1 MAERAERDPRD
12 DDQKGMAAMTFY
24 KFAVGVVLALA
35 MIAVLGLSALVFSSR
50 DFQFG
55 VAQIAP
61 TTNGLVDINHL
72 VEVDAQIQQLEAE
85 SSAPRGEL
93 IEIEQGIAAID
104 NAVTSAEAEAN
115 QARSEIVGQIAEI
128 ETRANVN
135 APSAAADLN
144 TGALNTRIQSL
155 AGRPGLSAADQ
166 QAVASLN
173 TQVRQLATTEEGL
186 DSQSAD
192 RSALVAR
199 QRLIGGQVAESNR
212 RIFALQQSVVPEY
225 EHYGRIRGEAFALR
239 TLSPL
244 GVSAFFAQ
252 GHPALLSTM
261 LVLLMGALGAL
272 LYLFPAYLNRA
283 VPVTMAEIVVRLIFG
298 MCAALA
304 FYVLANATI
313 AGFSIASSVQQA
325 GTSGTLNPF
334 TVSLIGIVAGVL
346 AEDIAKWIQDRG
358 RGIFQ
363 QGGAAASPVAA
374 PPPTSEDVGFSGVNP
389 HGGPNA
395 P

>member
-1 MAERAERDPRD
+1 
-12 DDQKGMAAMTFY
+12 
-24 KFAVGVVLALA
+24 
-35 MIAVLGLSALVFSSR
+35 MIAVLGLSALVFSAR

-61 TTNGLVDINHL
+61 TTNGLVDFDRL
-72 VEVDAQIQQLEAE
+72 AEVDAQVRQLEAE
-85 SSAPRGEL
+85 SAGPRGEL
-93 IEIEQGIAAID
+93 LEVDSQIAAID
-104 NAVTSAEAEAN
+104 NAVASAEAQAN
-115 QARSEIVGQIAEI
+115 ETRTAIVGQIADI
-128 ETRANVN
+128 EQRANVN
-135 APSAAADLN
+135 AAQSVAAN
-144 TGALNTRIQSL
+144 TETTALNTRIMGL
-155 AGRPGLSAADQ
+155 ASRPGLAPSDQ
-166 QAVASLN
+166 QAVASLR
-173 TQVRQLATTEEGL
+173 TQVQQLAESETSVDT
-186 DSQSAD
+186 
-192 RSALVAR
+192 RSAERAELASR

-212 RIFALQQSVVPEY
+212 RIFALQQSVVPDY
-225 EHYGRIRGEAFALR
+225 EHYTRVRGEAFALR
-239 TLSPL
+239 QLSPL
-244 GVSAFFAQ
+244 GVSAYFAS
-252 GHPALLSTM
+252 GSPALLSTL

-325 GTSGTLNPF
+325 GASSTLNPF

-363 QGGAAASPVAA
+363 QGGAAASPVATA
-374 PPPTSEDVGFSGVNP
+374 PPPDSGFSGVNP
-389 HGGPNA
+389 HGGPGA